1 MGGLLDGDFD
11 ARADRRGGSR
21 DEVVAVTT
29 QERLPVGGRVLVDRD
44 GEGEPEGR
52 EDEAVAA

>member
-21 DEVVAVTT
+21 DEVVAVTA